1 MAYIGNQSS
10 NSFSSMIKQDLTG
23 VTGNPVKR
31 GFALDHAVANSNE
44 IEVFVNNVRQE
55 PGDAYNASGAV
66 LTMTG
71 DVETTDSFYIIYIG
85 KALQTTV
92 PPANS
97 ITAAM
102 MTGAA
107 GVGSFLGDTG
117 TALGNIIRVHEKELN
132 SSVTVAGTTNG
143 VAAGPLTVA
152 SGVVLTIANGAT
164 LAVV

>member
-1 MAYIGNQSS
+1 LIYFYYTHHTTAKLAPAVIVNVTPLAIVKGPAATPFVFAATVTLVF
-10 NSFSSMIKQDLTG
+10 NSCSCT
-23 VTGNPVKR
+23 
-31 GFALDHAVANSNE
+31 
-44 IEVFVNNVRQE
+44 
-55 PGDAYNASGAV
+55 

-71 DVETTDSFYIIYIG
+71 AVASSDNFYVVYIG
-85 KALQTTV
+85 KALQTVV

-117 TALGNIIRVHEKELN
+117 TALGNIIRVHEQELN
-132 SSVTVAGTTNG
+132 TSVTVAANTNG
-143 VAAGPLTVA
+143 VAAGPLTIA
-152 SGVVLTIANGAT
+152 SGVTLTITAGAS